1 MTTKV
6 GINGFGRIG
15 RQVFKAIQDYHPGE
29 LEVVAFNDIGDLKTM
44 AHLLKYDSNYG
55 RFDGT
60 IEVGDGELI
69 VDGKS
74 VKAFSEYDPGNIP
87 WGEVGVEIVI
97 EGTGLFRSKK
107 ASVDKQG
114 RTVKG
119 AESHIVE
126 GGAKKVIIT
135 APAKGEDIT
144 VVLGVNDQLYDPA
157 VHHVV
162 SNASCTTNGL
172 APAAKVVNDNFKIVS
187 GFMTTIHAYT
197 AGQNILDL
205 PHKDLRRARAAAL
218 SIIPTTTGAA
228 RALKL
233 VIPELDGKID
243 GYALRVPTPT
253 VSIIDL
259 TVELETPTSTE
270 DLHKVFREAAAGP
283 LKGILQAVDEP
294 LVSVDFKGS
303 TFSSSVDLPFTQ
315 VLGGGPGNMVKIV
328 AWYDNEWGYSV
339 RTSDL
344 AAKIAKSL

>member
-15 RQVFKAIQDYHPGE
+15 RQVLKAVQDYHPDA

-60 IEVGDGELI
+60 VEVGDSELI
-69 VDGKS
+69 INGKS
-74 VKAFSEYDPGNIP
+74 VKAFSEFDPGKIP
-87 WGEVGVEIVI
+87 WGEMGVEIVI
-97 EGTGLFRSKK
+97 EGTGIFKSKK

-119 AESHIVE
+119 AESHIIE

-135 APAKGEDIT
+135 APAKGEDLTI
-144 VVLGVNDQLYDPA
+144 VLGVNDEQYDPA
-157 VHHVV
+157 VHDVV

-172 APAAKVVNDNFKIVS
+172 APAVKVVHDNFKIVR

-197 AGQNILDL
+197 AGQKILDL
-205 PHKDLRRARAAAL
+205 PHKDLRRARAAAM

-228 RALKL
+228 KALKL
-233 VIPELDGKID
+233 VIPDLAGKID
-243 GYALRVPTPT
+243 GYALRVPTST

-259 TVELETPTSTE
+259 TVELEIPTTTDE
-270 DLHKVFREAAAGP
+270 LHKVFREAAAGP
-283 LKGILQAVDEP
+283 LEGILQAVDEP
-294 LVSVDFKGS
+294 LVSIDYKGN
-303 TFSSSVDLPFTQ
+303 TFSSSIDLPFTQ
-315 VLGGGPGNMVKIV
+315 VLGGGPGKMAKVV

-339 RTSDL
+339 RTADL
-344 AAKIAKSL
+344 AAMMAKSL